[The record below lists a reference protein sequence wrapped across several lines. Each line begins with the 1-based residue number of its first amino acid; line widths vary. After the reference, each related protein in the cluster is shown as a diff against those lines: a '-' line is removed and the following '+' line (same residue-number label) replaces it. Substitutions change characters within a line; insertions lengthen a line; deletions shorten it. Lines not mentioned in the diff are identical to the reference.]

1 MPAGRRK
8 FAHTQGVVAQVK
20 WVPDTSAGL
29 NYTGVYANGA
39 DDVIMRMS
47 ETGMLHEKSEGLMPS
62 VAFKILRDGTSSDNV
77 VAMPSFSGSGSW
89 NFLETGMRTRVTP
102 FELGSC
108 DDLTIRK
115 KLVEGSKWP
124 YSCGIGHIAQN
135 LPNGQS
141 LTTGS
146 ANTPYELTFEAT
158 SDWVNQFG

>member
-135 LPNGQS
+135 FPNGQS